1 MKSTYIKHET
11 NIEEL
16 CINIVAAASGQLQ
29 EHGTISPTFICIGAR
44 RTVHWTA
51 QSLSD
56 KSVIDQFVN
65 DCRLLCVAE
74 EATTAMFVAQLSMGG
89 EKPPAFKMPGS
100 SSNDGPECLLIQI
113 EVAGRQNETFMA
125 PIIPKAGGKPALGR
139 SRIMFKGLL
148 AGITNAILPK
158 TKPGEA
164 ERLFAELA
172 LQHNPRL
179 TEYNPYQSN

>member
-1 MKSTYIKHET
+1 MNTYTAKTQTIE
-11 NIEEL
+11 NI
-16 CINIVAAASGQLQ
+16 CKNIVAAASAQLQ
-29 EHGTISPTFICIGAR
+29 EQGVISPTFICVGPR

-51 QSLSD
+51 QSLSNI
-56 KSVIDQFVN
+56 SVIAQFVN

-74 EATTAMFVAQLSMGG
+74 EATQAIFVAQISIGN
-89 EKPPAFKMPGS
+89 EKSPSIKTTGS
-100 SSNDGPECLLIQI
+100 STKDAQECLLIQI
-113 EVAGRQNETFMA
+113 EEVEGQNESLMV
-125 PIIPKAGGKPALGR
+125 PILPKAGGKPALGR

-179 TEYNPYQSN
+179 TGYSPLQSN